1 MLRCE
6 LIDSFGEVHSCLMKN
21 VSRRGL
27 GGSGCNRLAPG
38 QRVTV
43 ILPVVGALAGTVRWS
58 SGEKFGINLDCEI
71 DPDVIRAAATAPMD
85 ASGMRK
91 FEVAPM
97 HRPSNDWRR
106 PGLRIA

>member
-21 VSRRGL
+21 ISRRGL
-27 GGSGCNRLAPG
+27 GGSGCKGLLSG
-38 QRVTV
+38 QRITIVM
-43 ILPVVGALAGTVRWS
+43 PVLGALAGTVRWS

-71 DPDVIRAAATAPMD
+71 DPDLIRTTAPTE
-85 ASGMRK
+85 SRKSSK

-97 HRPSNDWRR
+97 HRPTNDWRR